1 MKKRRLER
9 KFTQIILG
17 NKDEIFELLCPV
29 REKEWLDGWDC
40 NIIHSESGLAE
51 KGCVFETDNDFG
63 KYQWVMTKYNREDY
77 GVQFVKFI
85 QDKMI
90 IIIDITMIQKEAEV
104 VLCEI
109 AYTFTALDDTIIELM
124 HKENTQQVFN
134 GYI

>member
-1 MKKRRLER
+1 
-9 KFTQIILG
+9 
-17 NKDEIFELLCPV
+17 
-29 REKEWLDGWDC
+29 
-40 NIIHSESGLAE
+40 
-51 KGCVFETDNDFG
+51 
-63 KYQWVMTKYNREDY
+63 
-77 GVQFVKFI
+77 
-85 QDKMI
+85 MI